1 MSNLTENHWSC
12 NIVTVSVHVTSMPSK
27 SAFHLFIY
35 ISASCAVVEKGT
47 GVSWSTIG
55 TTYCFYQVFV
65 SALLTAKP
73 FYLAPNGLFCT
84 KTGFSFQITFHQ
96 VSWKM
101 SNNRR
106 FSCRLL
112 ISLWSGRRSV
122 WNSSPAPRKLF
133 AAKTI
138 KFCAATARCRLDTR
152 LRFHWGAEFKKSK
165 SRSDLGSKR
174 RKWRKSAPN
183 LIHFLLD
190 SSPC

>member
-12 NIVTVSVHVTSMPSK
+12 NIVTVSVHVTSMPPK

-47 GVSWSTIG
+47 GVSRSTIG

-96 VSWKM
+96 VVK
-101 SNNRR
+101 NVQQQKIQ
-106 FSCRLL
+106 LQAPH
-112 ISLWSGRRSV
+112 IIVKWS
-122 WNSSPAPRKLF
+122 
-133 AAKTI
+133 AKCL
-138 KFCAATARCRLDTR
+138 KFLA
-152 LRFHWGAEFKKSK
+152 
-165 SRSDLGSKR
+165 GSKETFC
-174 RKWRKSAPN
+174 RKNNKVLRGNRSLPLRHPASVP
-183 LIHFLLD
+183 LRGGI
-190 SSPC
+190 